1 MGLDPIVDM
10 AVKMKY
16 QSVKEQASFSI
27 MKMALDLAEQ
37 SGQDILKMT
46 ESVEPAPAPLGNF
59 PGNIIDI
66 LA

>member
-1 MGLDPIVDM
+1 M